1 MSEFQRFI
9 TGKIRMRILAAAI
22 GFALSS
28 VAGNVMAAT
37 SAAAPAAAQATLQ
50 YPTKPIRVIAAFP
63 PGGGVDIVAR
73 AVSERL
79 AARLG
84 QSLVVDNRP
93 GAGTTIGT
101 ELARKSPP
109 DGYTLLIGPI
119 GAALIAQ
126 IYYRKG
132 FDMRRDLAPVSKI
145 GYGTMV
151 LVVSPSLGVTS
162 VKDLIALAK
171 SKPGQLTF
179 ASSGTGSNIHLTGE
193 MFKQRAGIDIVHVPY
208 KGSALM
214 LPDLIEGRVSMALD
228 SMPAHLPHIK
238 TGRLRALA
246 IPSVQRSAQLPDVP
260 TMIEAGMPGFQSNTD
275 YALYAPANTPKEIIA
290 RLNRET
296 IAVLEQPD
304 LKARL
309 AALGIEVSGGTPDA
323 LRAEVVAEFDK
334 WSKVLKEGNIKQE

>member
-1 MSEFQRFI
+1 MY
-9 TGKIRMRILAAAI
+9 KLAAAI
-22 GFALSS
+22 GSALLTTAGS
-28 VAGNVMAAT
+28 VIA
-37 SAAAPAAAQATLQ
+37 AAAPDA

-73 AVSERL
+73 AMSERL
-79 AARLG
+79 STRLG

-101 ELARKSPP
+101 ELAVKSPP

-132 FDMRRDLAPVSKI
+132 YDMRRDLAPISKI
-145 GYGTMV
+145 GYGTIVMV
-151 LVVSPSLGVTS
+151 VAPSLGVTS
-162 VKDLIALAK
+162 VKELIALAK
-171 SKPGQLTF
+171 AKPGQLTF

-214 LPDLIEGRVSMALD
+214 LPDLIEGRVSMAID

-246 IPSVQRSAQLPDVP
+246 VANPQRSAQLPDVP
-260 TMIEAGMPGFQSNTD
+260 TISEAGVPGFQSNTD
-275 YALYAPANTPKEIIA
+275 YALYAPAGTPKEIVA

-296 IAVLEQPD
+296 VAVLLAPD

-309 AALGIEVSGGTPDA
+309 AALGIEVSGSTPDA
-323 LRAEVVAEFDK
+323 LRAEVLAEFDK
-334 WSKVLKEGNIKQE
+334 WAKVLKEGNIRQE

>member
-1 MSEFQRFI
+1 
-9 TGKIRMRILAAAI
+9 MRIFTAAI
-22 GFALSS
+22 GIALLAI
-28 VAGNVMAAT
+28 AGRVIAAT
-37 SAAAPAAAQATLQ
+37 PASTQ

-73 AVSERL
+73 AMSERL
-79 AARLG
+79 STRLG

-101 ELARKSPP
+101 ELAIKSPP

-126 IYYRKG
+126 IYYRK
-132 FDMRRDLAPVSKI
+132 DYDVRRDLAPISKI
-145 GYGTMV
+145 GYGTIV
-151 LVVSPSLGVTS
+151 LVVSSNLGITS

-171 SKPGQLTF
+171 AKPGQLTF
-179 ASSGTGSNIHLTGE
+179 ASSGTGSNIHLSGE

-246 IPSVQRSAQLPDVP
+246 VASPQRSAQLPDVP
-260 TMIEAGMPGFQSNTD
+260 TISEAALPGFQSNTD
-275 YALYAPANTPKEIIA
+275 YALYAPANTPKEIVDRYNAVFNEILAEPNVRALLGKQGLIA
-290 RLNRET
+290 
-296 IAVLEQPD
+296 QGGPPQ
-304 LKARL
+304 RL
-309 AALGIEVSGGTPDA
+309 ADLIAKDRPRWAKVVKDA
-323 LRAEVVAEFDK
+323 QITAE
-334 WSKVLKEGNIKQE
+334 

>member
-1 MSEFQRFI
+1 
-9 TGKIRMRILAAAI
+9 MRIFAAAI
-22 GFALSS
+22 SFALLGM
-28 VAGNVMAAT
+28 AGDAM
-37 SAAAPAAAQATLQ
+37 AAAPAAVPTAAQATGQ

-101 ELARKSPP
+101 ELAIKSPP

-126 IYYRKG
+126 IYYRKD

-151 LVVSPSLGVTS
+151 LVVSPGLGVTS

>member
-1 MSEFQRFI
+1 
-9 TGKIRMRILAAAI
+9 MRKLTTAI
-22 GFALSS
+22 GCALLTTVGS
-28 VAGNVMAAT
+28 VI
-37 SAAAPAAAQATLQ
+37 AAAPVDPQ

-79 AARLG
+79 STRLG

-101 ELARKSPP
+101 ELAVKSPP
-109 DGYTLLIGPI
+109 DGYTLLVGPI

-132 FDMRRDLAPVSKI
+132 YDMRRDLAAISKI
-145 GYGTMV
+145 GYGTIV
-151 LVVSPSLGVTS
+151 LVVPPSLGVTS
-162 VKDLIALAK
+162 VKELIALAK
-171 SKPGQLTF
+171 AKPGQLTF

-208 KGSALM
+208 KGSALL

-238 TGRLRALA
+238 SGRLRALA
-246 IPSVQRSAQLPDVP
+246 VASLQRSAQLPDVP
-260 TMIEAGMPGFQSNTD
+260 TISEAGVPGFQSNTD
-275 YALYAPANTPKEIIA
+275 YALYAPAGTPKEIVA

-296 IAVLEQPD
+296 VAVLEQPD
-304 LKARL
+304 LKTKL
-309 AALGIEVSGGTPDA
+309 AALGIEVSGSTPEA
-323 LRAEVVAEFDK
+323 LRAEVFAEFDK
-334 WSKVLKEGNIKQE
+334 WAKVLKEGNIKQE

>member
-1 MSEFQRFI
+1 
-9 TGKIRMRILAAAI
+9 MRKLIAAI
-22 GFALSS
+22 GSALLAT
-28 VAGNVMAAT
+28 AGGVV
-37 SAAAPAAAQATLQ
+37 AAAPADAQ

-73 AVSERL
+73 AVSERI

-101 ELARKSPP
+101 ELAVKSAP
-109 DGYTLLIGPI
+109 DGYTLLVGPI

-126 IYYRKG
+126 IYYRKS
-132 FDMRRDLAPVSKI
+132 FDMRRDLAPISKI
-145 GYGTMV
+145 GYGTIV
-151 LVVSPSLGVTS
+151 LVVSPSLGVST
-162 VKDLIALAK
+162 VKELIALAK
-171 SKPGQLTF
+171 AKPGQLTF

-246 IPSVQRSAQLPDVP
+246 VPSIQRSAQLPDVP
-260 TMIEAGMPGFQSNTD
+260 TMIEAGMTGFQSNTD
-275 YALYAPANTPKEIIA
+275 YALYAPANTPKEIIT

-309 AALGIEVSGGTPDA
+309 AALGIEVSGGTPEA
-323 LRAEVVAEFDK
+323 LRVEVVAEFDK
-334 WSKVLKEGNIKQE
+334 WSKVLKEGNIRQE

>member
-1 MSEFQRFI
+1 MG
-9 TGKIRMRILAAAI
+9 TTLTAA
-22 GFALSS
+22 FAFFV
-28 VAGNVMAAT
+28 VAGSVI
-37 SAAAPAAAQATLQ
+37 AAAPAAAQ

-73 AVSERL
+73 AVGERL
-79 AARLG
+79 SARLG

-101 ELARKSPP
+101 ELAVKSPP
-109 DGYTLLIGPI
+109 DGYTLLVGPI

-126 IYYRKG
+126 IYYRKS
-132 FDMRRDLAPVSKI
+132 FDMRRDLAFISKI
-145 GYGTMV
+145 GYGTIV
-151 LVVSPSLGVTS
+151 LVVPPSLGVTS
-162 VKDLIALAK
+162 VKELIALAK
-171 SKPGQLTF
+171 AKPGQLTF

-238 TGRLRALA
+238 SGRLRALA
-246 IPSVQRSAQLPDVP
+246 VASLQRSAQLPDVP
-260 TMIEAGMPGFQSNTD
+260 TISEAGLPGFQSNTD
-275 YALYAPANTPKEIIA
+275 YALFAPAGTPKEIVA

-296 IAVLEQPD
+296 IAVLELPD

-309 AALGIEVSGGTPDA
+309 AALGIEVGGSTPEA
-323 LRAEVVAEFDK
+323 MRAEVLAEFDK
-334 WSKVLKEGNIKQE
+334 WAKVLKEGNIKQE

>member
-1 MSEFQRFI
+1 
-9 TGKIRMRILAAAI
+9 MRELTTAI
-22 GFALSS
+22 GVALLAMSGS
-28 VAGNVMAAT
+28 VMAA
-37 SAAAPAAAQATLQ
+37 SPADAQ

-79 AARLG
+79 SARLG

-101 ELARKSPP
+101 ELATKSAP

-126 IYYRKG
+126 IYYRKTY
-132 FDMRRDLAPVSKI
+132 DMRRDLAFISKI
-145 GYGTMV
+145 GYGTIV
-151 LVVSPSLGVTS
+151 LVVPPSLGVTS
-162 VKDLIALAK
+162 VKELIALAK
-171 SKPGQLTF
+171 AKPGQLTF

-193 MFKQRAGIDIVHVPY
+193 MFKQRAGVDIVHVPY
-208 KGSALM
+208 KGTALL

-238 TGRLRALA
+238 SGRLRALA
-246 IPSVQRSAQLPDVP
+246 VAGLKRSAQLPDVP
-260 TMIEAGMPGFQSNTD
+260 TMIEAGVPGFQSNTD
-275 YALYAPANTPKEIIA
+275 YALFAPAHTPKEIVA
-290 RLNRET
+290 RLNREA

-309 AALGIEVSGGTPDA
+309 AAIGIEVSGGTPEA
-323 LRAEVVAEFDK
+323 MRAEVFAEFDK
-334 WSKVLKEGNIKQE
+334 WAKVLKEGNIKQE

>member
-1 MSEFQRFI
+1 
-9 TGKIRMRILAAAI
+9 MRILASAI
-22 GFALSS
+22 GYTLLAS
-28 VAGNVMAAT
+28 VGSV
-37 SAAAPAAAQATLQ
+37 SAAAPDAAQ

-79 AARLG
+79 SARLG

-101 ELARKSPP
+101 EIAVKSPP

-126 IYYRKG
+126 IYYRKE
-132 FDMRRDLAPVSKI
+132 FDMRRDLAGISKI
-145 GYGTMV
+145 GYGAVV
-151 LVVSPSLGVTS
+151 LVVSPGLGVAS
-162 VKDLIALAK
+162 VKELIALAK
-171 SKPGQLTF
+171 AKPGQLTF

-246 IPSVQRSAQLPDVP
+246 VASLKRTPQLPDVP

-275 YALYAPANTPKEIIA
+275 YALFAPARTPKEIVA

-296 IAVLEQPD
+296 VVVLDMPD

-309 AALGIEVSGGTPDA
+309 ATIGIEVTGSTPEA
-323 LRAEVVAEFDK
+323 MRAEVMAEFDK
-334 WSKVLKEGNIKQE
+334 WAKVLKEGNIKQE

>member
-1 MSEFQRFI
+1 
-9 TGKIRMRILAAAI
+9 MRILAAAI
-22 GFALSS
+22 SFALPGM
-28 VAGNVMAAT
+28 AGNVM
-37 SAAAPAAAQATLQ
+37 AAAPAAAQATGQ

-73 AVSERL
+73 AMSERL
-79 AARLG
+79 SARLG

-101 ELARKSPP
+101 ELAIKSPP

-126 IYYRKG
+126 IYYRKD

-193 MFKQRAGIDIVHVPY
+193 MFKQRAGVDIVHVPY
-208 KGSALM
+208 KGSALL

-246 IPSVQRSAQLPDVP
+246 VASPQRSAQLPDVP
-260 TMIEAGMPGFQSNTD
+260 TISEAGLPGFQSNTD
-275 YALYAPANTPKEIIA
+275 YALYAPAGTPKEIIA